1 MILINY
7 IFTDEKILKSN
18 LILYMVS
25 KYENLTNDEI
35 ILQYKINKEKER
47 AKNKE
52 SYEKLKLNKVKYR
65 TRLTNAYNNQVKRM
79 QQIKAD
85 EEKYNEWLINN
96 KIIQSKAYYKRV
108 ENEMELKMKL
118 NHIESINN

>member
-1 MILINY
+1 
-7 IFTDEKILKSN
+7 
-18 LILYMVS
+18 MVS
-25 KYENLTNDEI
+25 KYEILTDDEI